1 MLHDI
6 CNNIFDD
13 MRKNCG
19 SKNKPIKFSPKATA
33 LQKTPQKK
41 TKQKHKI
48 SFPTLTKNIKIQ
60 IHGSPLFQGEWYC
73 TNGPRMCIILISD
86 K

>member
-1 MLHDI
+1 
-6 CNNIFDD
+6 

-19 SKNKPIKFSPKATA
+19 SKYKPIKFSTKNNCSAN
-33 LQKTPQKK
+33 K
-41 TKQKHKI
+41 KQKNQNKKKNPEHKI
-48 SFPTLTKNIKIQ
+48 SFQTLTKNIKMQ
-60 IHGSPLFQGEWYC
+60 IHRSPLFQGEWYC

>member
-1 MLHDI
+1 MI
-6 CNNIFDD
+6 CGRIVDLKINRSNF
-13 MRKNCG
+13 
-19 SKNKPIKFSPKATA
+19 
-33 LQKTPQKK
+33 PQKQLLCK
-41 TKQKHKI
+41 KKPKKPKQKHKI